1 VRIESAKGCQYE
13 YIFYYDTMWQCDF
26 STLHHKTRIMMTDEQ
41 KLLEKYRGAAL
52 RFLHDVYEAAT
63 SI

>member
-1 VRIESAKGCQYE
+1 
-13 YIFYYDTMWQCDF
+13 
-26 STLHHKTRIMMTDEQ
+26 MTDEQ